1 VQAERGASSAAFN
14 SEMNMIALKGQR
26 HASHE
31 SLLLS
36 TVQYTSDE
44 PLQSN
49 IHALPAEP
57 TSMSDELVV
66 REGERIPRRPLPEF
80 EEASSFVEAIKRDGF
95 FGTAVAD
102 KNQYGPLAMML
113 LLLIVAGITGILIKL
128 VASA

>member
-1 VQAERGASSAAFN
+1 
-14 SEMNMIALKGQR
+14 
-26 HASHE
+26 
-31 SLLLS
+31 
-36 TVQYTSDE
+36 
-44 PLQSN
+44 
-49 IHALPAEP
+49 
-57 TSMSDELVV
+57 MSDELVV